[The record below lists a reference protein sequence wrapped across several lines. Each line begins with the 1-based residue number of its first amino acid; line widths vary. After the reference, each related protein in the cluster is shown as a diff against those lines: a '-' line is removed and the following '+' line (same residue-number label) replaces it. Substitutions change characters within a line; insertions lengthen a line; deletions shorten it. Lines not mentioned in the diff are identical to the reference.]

1 VAVLVGTGI
10 AARIRDKAQTHRPD
24 EQSRG
29 THPVADSKAGVEKLP
44 GFEKLP
50 HRVQDVLRR
59 ESPWVAWV
67 AGVAIGMPTA
77 YYLAAIAAILRSG
90 VGTAGQL
97 GGLLVFN
104 LIAFAIVEIPLMSFA
119 LAPDMTR
126 TRINQLD
133 RWVAS
138 HQRLMITIVAT
149 FVGVYLI
156 LVGASKL

>member
-1 VAVLVGTGI
+1 V
-10 AARIRDKAQTHRPD
+10 
-24 EQSRG
+24 
-29 THPVADSKAGVEKLP
+29 
-44 GFEKLP
+44 
-50 HRVQDVLRR
+50 
-59 ESPWVAWV
+59 
-67 AGVAIGMPTA
+67 
-77 YYLAAIAAILRSG
+77 
-90 VGTAGQL
+90 
-97 GGLLVFN
+97 
-104 LIAFAIVEIPLMSFA
+104 SFA